1 WQSQSPT
8 ESNLARGTSRAIAY
22 PPRTSCN
29 FGRAGSQA
37 LSWSSRLRGVPSK
50 GPIHVGKMHYGDS
63 AIFQFNDRLLTHLR
77 TIILAKFAL
86 QESLALTWH
95 DSDQQRTVWLHPS
108 IPLHFEFSGSET
120 P

>member
-1 WQSQSPT
+1 
-8 ESNLARGTSRAIAY
+8 
-22 PPRTSCN
+22 
-29 FGRAGSQA
+29 
-37 LSWSSRLRGVPSK
+37 
-50 GPIHVGKMHYGDS
+50 MHYGDS

-120 P
+120 PELNHAWLEQLMALANSPGGLRCVAEPESA